1 MTGGFYDHRRSKL
14 RFMSTIKQ
22 NTVSINLKERELE
35 EVRYKLQDIL
45 TGFLYI
51 LTLSSTLFILVCFS
65 FRSLLILLLKVIP

>member
-45 TGFLYI
+45 TGFLYV
-51 LTLSSTLFILVCFS
+51 LTLSITLFTLLRYS
-65 FRSLLILLLKVIP
+65 FRSLLILFLKVIP